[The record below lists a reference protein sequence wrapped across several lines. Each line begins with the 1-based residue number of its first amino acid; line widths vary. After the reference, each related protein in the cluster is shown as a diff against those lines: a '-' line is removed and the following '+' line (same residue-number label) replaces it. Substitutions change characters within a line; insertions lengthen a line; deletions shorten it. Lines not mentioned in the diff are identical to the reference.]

1 MTDTPASLSP
11 VPGNGVPREASRT
24 EASRTQEPTRREE
37 LRASRPTSPSRTEDI
52 ALIGVFAA
60 LMAVLNFIP
69 PIPMNFGVP
78 ITLGT
83 LGVGLA
89 GLILGPWRGAAAM
102 ALYVLLGL
110 LGLPIFAGFT
120 GGLGVMAGPTAGYIL
135 SWPVA
140 GFFTGLFGLLVI
152 RHASRKWWVPLLAI
166 TAFIAGLLSYRL
178 LGIPG
183 MALNMDVSLTEA
195 FFMDLVF
202 WPGDAAKAV
211 IAAVIAVLIH
221 RAFPGILVRR

>member
-1 MTDTPASLSP
+1 MTETSASPPETP
-11 VPGNGVPREASRT
+11 GTRREPSTRRRQS
-24 EASRTQEPTRREE
+24 ASRTQ
-37 LRASRPTSPSRTEDI
+37 DV

-60 LMAVLNFIP
+60 LMAVLNFAP
-69 PIPMNFGVP
+69 PIPLNFGVP

-102 ALYVLLGL
+102 ALYVVLGL
-110 LGLPIFAGFT
+110 VGLPIFAGFT

-140 GFFTGLFGLLVI
+140 GFFTGLFGLIVI
-152 RHASRKWWVPLLAI
+152 RHAPRRWWVPMFTV
-166 TAFIAGLLSYRL
+166 TAFLAGLLSYRL

-183 MALNMDVSLTEA
+183 MALNLEISLTEA
-195 FFMDLVF
+195 FFIDLAF
-202 WPGDAAKAV
+202 WPGDAVKALV
-211 IAAVIAVLIH
+211 AALVAVLIH
-221 RAFPGILVRR
+221 RAFPTVLVRR

>member
-1 MTDTPASLSP
+1 MTETSSTEATASR
-11 VPGNGVPREASRT
+11 REARARRRSS
-24 EASRTQEPTRREE
+24 ASRTQ
-37 LRASRPTSPSRTEDI
+37 DI

-60 LMAVLNFIP
+60 LMAVLNLVP

-83 LGVGLA
+83 LGAGLA
-89 GLILGPWRGAAAM
+89 GLILGPWRAAAAM
-102 ALYVLLGL
+102 ALYAALGL

-140 GFFTGLFGLLVI
+140 GFFTGLFAVLVI
-152 RHASRKWWVPLLAI
+152 RHASRKWWIPLFTVA
-166 TAFIAGLLSYRL
+166 AFIAGLLSYRL

-183 MALNMDVSLTEA
+183 MALNMEVSLTEA

-202 WPGDAAKAV
+202 WPGDAIKAL
-211 IAAVIAVLIH
+211 AAAAIAVLIH
-221 RAFPGILVRR
+221 RAFPAILVRR

>member
-1 MTDTPASLSP
+1 MTDTSAET
-11 VPGNGVPREASRT
+11 VRT
-24 EASRTQEPTRREE
+24 EESTRRAVRTSRSK
-37 LRASRPTSPSRTEDI
+37 RAGRTEDI

-60 LMAVLNFIP
+60 LMAVLNFVP

-102 ALYVLLGL
+102 ALYVVLGL
-110 LGLPIFAGFT
+110 LGLPIFAGFS

-152 RHASRKWWVPLLAI
+152 RRAPRKWWVPMFAV

-202 WPGDAAKAV
+202 WPGDAVKAV
-211 IAAVIAVLIH
+211 AAAVIAVLIH